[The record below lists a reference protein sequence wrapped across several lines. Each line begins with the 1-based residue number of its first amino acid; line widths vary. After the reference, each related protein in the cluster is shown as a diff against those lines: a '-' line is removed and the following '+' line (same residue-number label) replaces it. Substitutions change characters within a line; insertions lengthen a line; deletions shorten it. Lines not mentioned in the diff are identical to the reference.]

1 MSPRSDGIQNDLH
14 QDEANAE
21 ALRSHNGFVG
31 PVFRTSDGFGA
42 KRLSWY

>member
-21 ALRSHNGFVG
+21 ALRSHKGLVG
-31 PVFRTSDGFGA
+31 PFWGQEAVLVLISGM
-42 KRLSWY
+42 S